1 MSWSRTGGYDWSV
14 ESAFQEALN
23 LIFRWIHVIAGIMW
37 IGDSF
42 LFMWLDSHL
51 ETPRKQ
57 REGAVVGE
65 LWMTHSGGFYEVV
78 KRKYLARDE
87 MPPNLYWFKWESYTT
102 WITGFLMLFIVYY
115 MNGASYLIDPS
126 VSAMTTAEGIAL
138 SLALLAGGFIV
149 YDALWSSPLKKHPWV
164 LAPLCFIALIAIAA
178 WISTLYSGR
187 AAYIQIGAMMGTIMS
202 ANVFFRIIPAQR
214 NMLAAAKEG
223 REVDVS
229 LGLRAKMRSRHNH
242 YMTLPVVFTMLS
254 NHFPATFGHEHPWL
268 LLAVVFLFGAGLKY
282 LMNYRGK
289 AGPVVWIGTLGA
301 LVATVVLSSGP
312 SVAAHDDDALKTAK
326 VSWPEVHRIVQARC
340 TNCHAA
346 VPSNMQFKSP
356 PAGIVLEDPAQI
368 AKLSPRIFERVFV
381 NETMPL
387 GNQTNMLPEERFK
400 VAAWI
405 AQGSI
410 VKEAPR
416 WEGAAPPEPLIAE
429 AKALY
434 AARCVTCHG
443 PDGRG
448 DGPSSKAMLPGPTN
462 LHDRA
467 WHAQISDDEL
477 AKVLL
482 GGGPALGKAA
492 TMPPNMDLAERP
504 ELIAALV
511 HLVRLFEDPQPEA
524 APGFPNVDRSPRPP
538 AH

>member
-1 MSWSRTGGYDWSV
+1 M
-14 ESAFQEALN
+14 ESAFQEALH

-51 ETPRKQ
+51 ETPRKP

-102 WITGFLMLFIVYY
+102 WITGFLMLFVVYY
-115 MNGASYLIDPS
+115 MNGASYLIDPR
-126 VSAMTTAEGIAL
+126 VSSMTTAEGIAL
-138 SLALLAGGFIV
+138 SLGLLAGGFIV
-149 YDALWSSPLKKHPWV
+149 YDLLWSSPLGKRPWI
-164 LAPLCFIALIAIAA
+164 LAPLCFVALIAIAA
-178 WISTLYSGR
+178 WVSTLYSGR
-187 AAYIQIGAMMGTIMS
+187 AAYVQIGAMMGTIMS

-214 NMLAAAKEG
+214 NMLAAAREG
-223 REVDVS
+223 RDVNLA
-229 LGLRAKMRSRHNH
+229 LGLRAKLRSRHNH

-254 NHFPATFGHEHPWL
+254 NHFPATFGYKYPWL
-268 LLAVVFLFGAGLKY
+268 VLAVVFLFGAGLKY

-289 AGPVVWIGTLGA
+289 AGAVVWLGTLGS
-301 LVATVVLSSGP
+301 LATLVVLTSGP
-312 SVAAHDDDALKTAK
+312 SVSAHNDDALKTAK

-340 TNCHAA
+340 TTCHAA
-346 VPSNMQFKSP
+346 IPSNVQFKSP
-356 PAGIVLEDPAQI
+356 PAGLVLEDPAQI
-368 AKLSPRIFERVFV
+368 VKLAPRIFERVYV

-405 AQGSI
+405 SQGAI

-416 WEGAAPPEPLIAE
+416 WEAKDMPAPLIAE
-429 AKALY
+429 ATKLY
-434 AARCVTCHG
+434 ADRCTSCHG

-467 WHAQISDDEL
+467 WHARISDDEL

-482 GGGPALGKAA
+482 EGGPAVGKAG

-504 ELIAALV
+504 EIIQALV
-511 HLVRLFEDPQPEA
+511 HVVRGFEDPSPEA
-524 APGFPNVDRSPRPP
+524 APGFPNVQSTPLPP
-538 AH
+538 HD